1 MNRKKFRDL
10 ILTKMVILDGA
21 TGTELVKRGMP
32 QGVSPE
38 KWILENPEAIMETQQ
53 LYCAAGADIVY
64 APTFGG
70 NRLKLEEFGL
80 AGQCV
85 AINRDLAK
93 LSRRAAGKGLVFG
106 DLAPTGAFIKP
117 VGNLEFEDAVNIYK
131 EQVRG
136 LLEGGVDGFVV
147 ETMMDIQE
155 ARCAVLAVKE
165 SCDLPVMVTMTFD
178 TSERSLMG
186 NDPLSA
192 LITLQALGVDAFGCN
207 CSTGPENMLKIIR
220 RLKPYA
226 TIPLIAKPNAGLPK
240 LINGETVFQMT
251 PSEFASFAEEFV
263 QAGANLVGG
272 CCGSTPEHI
281 RELAVAV
288 AGFSPRPPERNA
300 LSAVSSAR
308 GYRLLGGDEPF
319 AVIGERINPTGKK
332 ALQAELRAGSL
343 NMVRQFAQSQAA
355 NGAAILDLN
364 FGLSGIDEKSMMLEA
379 VNELANTSTLPLCI
393 DSVEPSVVEA
403 ALRVYPGRALVNS
416 ISAEKIR
423 IEQTLPIAA
432 KYGAMFILLPLDDIG
447 IPDSAQARSK
457 TVEEVFAEAQR
468 YGYQKEDICVDAL
481 VMAVSSSPAAPEVAL
496 ELIHWCSR
504 EFGVNTVCGL
514 SNVSFGM
521 PARGLIN
528 TTFLAMGIGNGLTM
542 AIANPDNAALME
554 VIDAG
559 DALCGR
565 DRNMSRF
572 VRKHSATDNSK
583 TIAKT
588 GNETPAEKVFR
599 MVLEGDEDGISAA
612 VQATL
617 DSGIAAKTI
626 MDENLIPAINKVG
639 DLYDRKVYFL
649 PQLMM
654 SAETMRKGFQVLEP
668 HLKQNNADSATRPVV
683 VIATVE
689 GDIHDIG
696 KNIVALMLKN
706 YGFEVVD
713 LGKDVPALRIVSES
727 VAHNAALIGLS
738 ALMTTTMVKMKEV
751 VDLARSR
758 GMSTPFMIGG
768 AVVDSNYAEEI
779 GAHYAVD
786 AMASV
791 KIARDLTG
799 KLG

>member
-1 MNRKKFRDL
+1 
-10 ILTKMVILDGA
+10 
-21 TGTELVKRGMP
+21 
-32 QGVSPE
+32 
-38 KWILENPEAIMETQQ
+38 
-53 LYCAAGADIVY
+53 
-64 APTFGG
+64 
-70 NRLKLEEFGL
+70 
-80 AGQCV
+80 
-85 AINRDLAK
+85 
-93 LSRRAAGKGLVFG
+93 
-106 DLAPTGAFIKP
+106 
-117 VGNLEFEDAVNIYK
+117 
-131 EQVRG
+131 
-136 LLEGGVDGFVV
+136 
-147 ETMMDIQE
+147 
-155 ARCAVLAVKE
+155 
-165 SCDLPVMVTMTFD
+165 
-178 TSERSLMG
+178 
-186 NDPLSA
+186 
-192 LITLQALGVDAFGCN
+192 
-207 CSTGPENMLKIIR
+207 
-220 RLKPYA
+220 
-226 TIPLIAKPNAGLPK
+226 
-240 LINGETVFQMT
+240 
-251 PSEFASFAEEFV
+251 
-263 QAGANLVGG
+263 
-272 CCGSTPEHI
+272 
-281 RELAVAV
+281 
-288 AGFSPRPPERNA
+288 
-300 LSAVSSAR
+300 
-308 GYRLLGGDEPF
+308 
-319 AVIGERINPTGKK
+319 
-332 ALQAELRAGSL
+332 
-343 NMVRQFAQSQAA
+343 
-355 NGAAILDLN
+355 
-364 FGLSGIDEKSMMLEA
+364 
-379 VNELANTSTLPLCI
+379 
-393 DSVEPSVVEA
+393 
-403 ALRVYPGRALVNS
+403 
-416 ISAEKIR
+416 
-423 IEQTLPIAA
+423 
-432 KYGAMFILLPLDDIG
+432 
-447 IPDSAQARSK
+447 
-457 TVEEVFAEAQR
+457 
-468 YGYQKEDICVDAL
+468 
-481 VMAVSSSPAAPEVAL
+481 
-496 ELIHWCSR
+496 
-504 EFGVNTVCGL
+504 
-514 SNVSFGM
+514 
-521 PARGLIN
+521 
-528 TTFLAMGIGNGLTM
+528 MGIGNGLTM